1 MAGSCAVRLDAGHR
15 LSDVVEWV
23 VGASRARSPAGPY
36 LRRPM
41 LITPPA
47 PPPHPTPP
55 PHVASMFTR
64 VRRKLLRTIH
74 DHAMTTDP
82 SKYARMVMIGKL
94 KKQVY
99 TASQACQDR

>member
-41 LITPPA
+41 LITPAPPPPQG
-47 PPPHPTPP
+47 PPPHPPTSPQCSP
-55 PHVASMFTR
+55 ESVASYYARF
-64 VRRKLLRTIH
+64 
-74 DHAMTTDP
+74 MTTP
-82 SKYARMVMIGKL
+82 
-94 KKQVY
+94 
-99 TASQACQDR
+99 